1 VWIHESYV
9 HIKQAKTGERKR
21 KERYGKRTDKWK
33 TRIALK
39 SFFETEFSTSR
50 NTATSSP
57 LCSAPSEQSV
67 KNKVLLRGV
76 TWPGL
81 DSAPVEQSRV
91 LKKKFAPRSK
101 FALLCSA
108 ESRSYS
114 ALPATLEGRS
124 PSVTRRLESD
134 LCQFVELDELI
145 LVAYSIFPDRAL
157 N

>member
-1 VWIHESYV
+1 MTYMCILS
-9 HIKQAKTGERKR
+9 KR
-21 KERYGKRTDKWK
+21 KERKGTFRVNERTNGKHESRGNH
-33 TRIALK
+33 
-39 SFFETEFSTSR
+39 FFETKFSTSR

-57 LCSAPSEQSV
+57 LCSDPSEQSV

-114 ALPATLEGRS
+114 ALPATLIQIS
-124 PSVTRRLESD
+124 
-134 LCQFVELDELI
+134 
-145 LVAYSIFPDRAL
+145 
-157 N
+157 